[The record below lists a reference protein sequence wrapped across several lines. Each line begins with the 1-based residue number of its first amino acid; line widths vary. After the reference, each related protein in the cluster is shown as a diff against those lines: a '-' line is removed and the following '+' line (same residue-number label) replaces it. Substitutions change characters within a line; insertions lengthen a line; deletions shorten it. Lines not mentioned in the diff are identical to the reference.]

1 MEDGIMASDD
11 KSDIQIMSFKHIA
24 SLLTHSNR
32 FNTYRLTDTHIV
44 STHIV
49 PTLSTTHIVNEVPF
63 LIEPATATYNS

>member
-44 STHIV
+44 ST
-49 PTLSTTHIVNEVPF
+49 LSTTHIVNEVPF

>member
-44 STHIV
+44 
-49 PTLSTTHIVNEVPF
+49 PTLSNTHIVNEVPF
-63 LIEPATATYNS
+63 LIEPATAAYNS